1 MKLMVET
8 AIQPKLLAINNCLI
22 ISALF
27 PNQTCEYININNQG
41 VEYSHGEENGNPLQY
56 CCLENPMDT
65 EAWLATVHRVAESD
79 MTIVT

>member
-1 MKLMVET
+1 MVET
-8 AIQPKLLAINNCLI
+8 ATQPKLLAINNCLI

-27 PNQTCEYININNQG
+27 PNQTYEYININNQG

-65 EAWLATVHRVAESD
+65 EAWLATVHRVTKSQ
-79 MTIVT
+79 TWL